1 MKAGNSIERIGE
13 LLDKYGRDRDC
24 ATVLSCVGMKDEYI
38 GPLDPKREYSYFTT
52 VMIKR
57 K

>member
-1 MKAGNSIERIGE
+1 MNYPQWKKSDWSETRFGV
-13 LLDKYGRDRDC
+13 
-24 ATVLSCVGMKDEYI
+24 TMKDEYI
-38 GPLDPKREYSYFTT
+38 GPLDPEREYSYFTT